1 MFEQLIP
8 LLEAILALGAVLLT
22 SAPISL
28 LEANVSDDQIIC
40 AISLL
45 SHEVRTI
52 TMSQKVP
59 KEQLKFLRSFIAR
72 RPPFCS
78 GTLPVTQND
87 LVLYYGKD
95 EHAW

>member
-1 MFEQLIP
+1 
-8 LLEAILALGAVLLT
+8 
-22 SAPISL
+22 
-28 LEANVSDDQIIC
+28 
-40 AISLL
+40 
-45 SHEVRTI
+45 
-52 TMSQKVP
+52 MSQKVP